1 MTDEE
6 LFRSGKILTRLEHS
20 NRPGEIWWAICDRP
34 EFGKDLFVIS
44 YGKTIQEAIDAAKEF
59 LEG

>member
-6 LFRSGKILTRLEHS
+6 LFKSGKILTRLEHS
-20 NRPGEIWWAICDRP
+20 RFKGEIWWAICDRP
-34 EFGKDLFVIS
+34 EFGKELMVLS
-44 YGKTIQEAIDAAKEF
+44 YGQTIEEAIEAAKEF